1 MTEAA
6 LWLPSSELTPL
17 HPAAAEGVEL
27 VGLRG
32 CRALRQALGVA
43 GVRALDRLLEVRM
56 IDGLQQLSSALTA
69 PQTSEQLSGQF
80 AAHAHGSGKN
90 VFSQFVPQCTTF
102 YTLTCYKACMQLLHF
117 STEPK
122 PHMHTGHL
130 KASSYDSSVNVFF

>member
-6 LWLPSSELTPL
+6 LWLPSSELSNAACLHPCCTELTPL

-90 VFSQFVPQCTTF
+90 VFLSL
-102 YTLTCYKACMQLLHF
+102 YHSALH
-117 STEPK
+117 STR
-122 PHMHTGHL
+122 
-130 KASSYDSSVNVFF
+130 